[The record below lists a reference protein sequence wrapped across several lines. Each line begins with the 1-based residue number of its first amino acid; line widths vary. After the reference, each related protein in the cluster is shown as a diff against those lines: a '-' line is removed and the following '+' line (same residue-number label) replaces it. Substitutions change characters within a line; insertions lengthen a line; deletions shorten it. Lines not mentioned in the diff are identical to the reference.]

1 MGRMSNYRFCLS
13 TVEPTQH
20 KKNLLIFQICYILI
34 YQESHLSRIS
44 FKNFYQ
50 NLVQRMTQIQNV
62 TDFSLKY
69 TLESGQSFRWERV
82 DNAYYGVVEGR
93 ILKISQEGTTLH
105 VKSSTDENEA
115 DFVPYLRHYLDI
127 VRDVPKLL
135 VGINNDAYM
144 DRAIKKLWGMRILNQ
159 ELWETIASFIL
170 SQNNNV
176 PRIRGIIR
184 RLSERFSE
192 RLTLAGYV
200 DYSFPSP
207 DVLATA
213 TEDTLLACGTGY
225 RANYLRD
232 TAQAIVSGEL
242 SLTSLQQMPYTEAKQ
257 ELMRRNG
264 IGEKVADC
272 ICLFS
277 LGHLAALPIDVW
289 IKRIFETLYLRRRA
303 THREIREFAHTYFG
317 DSVGYAQQYL
327 FHYVH
332 ECPNWADAEH
342 LSLTKMKSV
351 L

>member
-1 MGRMSNYRFCLS
+1 M
-13 TVEPTQH
+13 
-20 KKNLLIFQICYILI
+20 
-34 YQESHLSRIS
+34 
-44 FKNFYQ
+44 
-50 NLVQRMTQIQNV
+50 QIQNA

-69 TLESGQSFRWERV
+69 TLESGQSFRWNRI

-93 ILKISQEGTTLH
+93 ILKITQEGTTLC
-105 VKSSTDENEA
+105 VESSTDEDETHFA
-115 DFVPYLRHYLDI
+115 SYLRHYLDI
-127 VRDVPKLL
+127 ERDIPKILAE
-135 VGINNDAYM
+135 VNKDAYM
-144 DRAIKKLWGMRILNQ
+144 HRAIEKLWGMRILNQ
-159 ELWETIASFIL
+159 ELWETVASFIL

-184 RLSERFSE
+184 RLSEHFGEHLTFS
-192 RLTLAGYV
+192 GYA

-207 DVLATA
+207 DALATA
-213 TEDTLLACGTGY
+213 TDAELLACGTGY

-232 TAQAIVSGEL
+232 TAQAVISGEL
-242 SLTSLQQMPYTEAKQ
+242 SLTTLKQMSYFEAKQ
-257 ELMRRNG
+257 ALMRRNG

-303 THREIREFAHTYFG
+303 THREIREFAHSYFG

-332 ECPNWADAEH
+332 ECSNWADAEH
-342 LSLTKMKSV
+342 LSLIN
-351 L
+351 